1 MRPYQP
7 PKADCRKRDRWNEEI
22 KRGEKETD
30 WEIIVVILVVL
41 TALVFSP
48 VIIEFMF
55 LFFSNLFE
63 S

>member
-1 MRPYQP
+1 VNPYQP

-22 KRGEKETD
+22 RREPETD
-30 WEIIVVILVVL
+30 WEIIIVILVVL
-41 TALVFSP
+41 PALVFSP